1 VNENEVEVVD
11 GLPVLA
17 EDVPADVEARREA
30 GPADVIVSRG
40 QVAALAVSGF
50 AAGAA
55 TMALAHRRRTAKT
68 LSRGRQKRL
77 PFGEVLSSNSFLVDV
92 HLLKRD

>member
-1 VNENEVEVVD
+1 VSEIEVVD

-17 EDVPADVEARREA
+17 EDADVAPPREMS
-30 GPADVIVSRG
+30 PAEVVVTRG

-55 TMALAHRRRTAKT
+55 TMALAHRRRTTKA
-68 LSRGRQKRL
+68 LRGRAQKRL

-92 HLLKRD
+92 HLLRRN

>member
-1 VNENEVEVVD
+1 VSENEAEVID

-17 EDVPADVEARREA
+17 EDVRTDVEEHHVA
-30 GPADVIVSRG
+30 GPAEVIVSRG

-55 TMALAHRRRTAKT
+55 TMALAHRRSARKA
-68 LSRGRQKRL
+68 LRGRAQRRL

-92 HLLKRD
+92 HLLRRD